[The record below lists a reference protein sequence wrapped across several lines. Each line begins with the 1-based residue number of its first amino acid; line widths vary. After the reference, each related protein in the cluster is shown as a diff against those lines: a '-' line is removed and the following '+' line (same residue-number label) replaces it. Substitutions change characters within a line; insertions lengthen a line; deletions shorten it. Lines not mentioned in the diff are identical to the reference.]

1 MTVTIRAA
9 VVAAT
14 AAVLLT
20 PQTAAEAAKHHAA
33 RHHHKHHAKH
43 HHHAKKKRHKAT
55 KATAA
60 PSPRSTTTCTTSPS
74 WEAGTADPFEQHV
87 YAAHLERS
95 PAQQV
100 QDASDVSTYTEVHTA
115 LVEAMLTPTLTAG
128 NEVTTVLQQSLD
140 AFVNHVYAAHLEQSP
155 TQQIA
160 ALMDPSTYTLNHTV
174 LVEQMIKPVLD
185 WVDELMAG
193 TQTCT
198 TTTTT
203 SQGPPASAGAK
214 SVDIS
219 GHMFMPSDL
228 SVPTGTQVTWT
239 NKDSD
244 PHTVVADDGAFKSS
258 TLNRG
263 ESYTYSFSSP
273 GTFTYYCSVHP
284 DMKAKV
290 TVG

>member
-1 MTVTIRAA
+1 MTTTARTALAA
-9 VVAAT
+9 AALF
-14 AAVLLT
+14 AVL
-20 PQTAAEAAKHHAA
+20 AAPPADAAKHH
-33 RHHHKHHAKH
+33 RSHHRAKH
-43 HHHAKKKRHKAT
+43 HHKRKRHHKRKALKT
-55 KATAA
+55 QAA
-60 PSPRSTTTCTTSPS
+60 PATRSTTTCTTTPS
-74 WEAGTADPFEQHV
+74 WEAGTAGPFEQHF

-100 QDASDVSTYTEVHTA
+100 QDASDVSTYTQVHTA
-115 LVEAMLTPTLTAG
+115 LVEAMVTPTLTASS
-128 NEVTTVLQQSLD
+128 EVTTVLQQSLD
-140 AFVNHVYAAHLEQSP
+140 AFVNHLYAAHLEQSP

-160 ALMDPSTYTLNHTV
+160 ALMDPSTYALNHTV

-185 WVDELMAG
+185 WVDGLMGG
-193 TQTCT
+193 TQACT

-203 SQGPPASAGAK
+203 SQAPPASGGAK

-219 GHMFMPSDL
+219 GHMFMPADL
-228 SVPTGTQVTWT
+228 SVPTGSQVTWT

-244 PHTVVADDGAFKSS
+244 PHTVVADDGMFKSK
-258 TLNRG
+258 TLNQG